1 VSTGTEKQAFERV
14 GDGRRALIIRRG
26 PCLYDSRILREAD
39 TLRKIGYEPLILG
52 VISEDVRATRDE
64 QAGTPIIRLEPTSPF
79 AWLRSLQRRLMR
91 RPRPTGV
98 EERDPQPGTESA
110 NPLMRLVIRVHRW
123 LRTLDFYRRAIAVV
137 LEERPALVHCN
148 DYNTMWVGVAA
159 RLLARSTVIYDSHE
173 LWPDRNQRPE
183 PRWWLVAC
191 EFLFVHLA
199 HRTITASPGYAQV
212 MAKRYRIAP
221 PAVIR
226 NIPDAS
232 MLPRGVGSE
241 NGDSSAGDG
250 DRLALYVGAL
260 TTGRGL
266 ELSIRALNHIDDVR
280 LRLVGPARPAYLAE
294 LVELTSRE
302 GVSDRVEFA
311 GAVSPDELVETISE
325 AGVGLALIQPVCLS
339 YRMSLPNKVFEYVA
353 AGLPV
358 LGSDL
363 PAISALVNE
372 YRIGLLAEPGEVED
386 VAAKLGEM
394 LEPERNSAFRE
405 AARAAAGELHWD
417 REAVRLADEY
427 RESVRGRSAD
437 ARARDSATRDK
448 SEERPVS

>member
-1 VSTGTEKQAFERV
+1 MSTGTERQAFERV

-52 VISEDVRATRDE
+52 VVSEDVRATRDE
-64 QAGTPIIRLEPTSPF
+64 QAGTPIIRLEPTSPL
-79 AWLRSLQRRLMR
+79 AWARSLQRRLTR
-91 RPRPTGV
+91 RPGPTEV
-98 EERDPQPGTESA
+98 EERDPQPAPGGSQ
-110 NPLMRLVIRVHRW
+110 NPLMRMAIRVHRW

-137 LEERPALVHCN
+137 REQRPALIHCN

-159 RLLARSTVIYDSHE
+159 RLLGGSAVIYDSHE

-183 PRWWLVAC
+183 PRWWLIAC

-221 PAVIR
+221 PGVIR

-232 MLPRGVGSE
+232 MLPPAVGSE
-241 NGDSSAGDG
+241 NGDSPAGDG
-250 DRLALYVGAL
+250 DRLVLYVGAL

-266 ELSIRALNHIDDVR
+266 ELSIMALNHIDDVR

-294 LVELTSRE
+294 LVELARRE

-311 GAVSPDELVETISE
+311 GAVSPDQLVETISE
-325 AGVGLALIQPVCLS
+325 ASVGLALIQPVCLS

-358 LGSDL
+358 LGTDL

-372 YRIGLLAEPGEVED
+372 HRIGLLAEPGEVED
-386 VAAKLGEM
+386 VAAKLREM
-394 LEPERNSAFRE
+394 LEPERNSAFRD

-417 REAVRLADEY
+417 REAERLAQEY
-427 RESVRGRSAD
+427 REAAG
-437 ARARDSATRDK
+437 
-448 SEERPVS
+448 

>member
-1 VSTGTEKQAFERV
+1 VSGTEKQAFQQV
-14 GDGRRALIIRRG
+14 GAGRRALIIRRG

-39 TLRKIGYEPLILG
+39 TLRKIGYSPLILG
-52 VISEDVRATRDE
+52 VVSEDVRETRDE
-64 QAGTPIIRLEPTSPF
+64 QAGTPIIRLAPTSPF
-79 AWLRSLQRRLMR
+79 AWARSLQRRLTR
-91 RPRPTGV
+91 RSKPADAERHDPEPEPT
-98 EERDPQPGTESA
+98 RSA
-110 NPLMRLVIRVHRW
+110 NPLMRAAIRIHRW
-123 LRTLDFYRRAIAVV
+123 VRTLDFYRRAIAVV
-137 LEERPALVHCN
+137 RQERPALIHCN

-159 RLLARSTVIYDSHE
+159 RLMGESAVVYDSHE

-183 PRWWLVAC
+183 PRWWLIAC
-191 EFLFVHLA
+191 EWLFVHLA
-199 HRTITASPGYAQV
+199 HRTITASPGYAEV
-212 MAKRYRIAP
+212 MARRYRIP
-221 PAVIR
+221 PPGVIR

-232 MLPRGVGSE
+232 MLPSAVRSE
-241 NGDSSAGDG
+241 NGDSPAGDG

-266 ELSIRALNHIDDVR
+266 ELSIMALNHIDDVR

-294 LVELTSRE
+294 LVELADRE

-325 AGVGLALIQPVCLS
+325 ASVGLALIQPVCLS

-372 YRIGLLAEPGEVED
+372 HRIGLLAEPGEVED
-386 VAAKLGEM
+386 VAIKLGEM
-394 LEPERNSAFRE
+394 LEPDRNSAFRDAARE
-405 AARAAAGELHWD
+405 AAGILSWD
-417 REAVRLADEY
+417 REAERLADEY
-427 RESVRGRSAD
+427 REAVADMRGRSAGE
-437 ARARDSATRDK
+437 A
-448 SEERPVS
+448 EERPV

>member
-1 VSTGTEKQAFERV
+1 VSTGTETQAFEQV

-39 TLRKIGYEPLILG
+39 TLRKIGYVPLILG
-52 VISEDVRATRDE
+52 VVSEDVRATRDE

-79 AWLRSLQRRLMR
+79 AWARSIQRKL
-91 RPRPTGV
+91 TG
-98 EERDPQPGTESA
+98 RPQPAGIEEGDAQPVPGGSQ
-110 NPLMRLVIRVHRW
+110 NPLMRMVIRVHRW
-123 LRTLDFYRRAIAVV
+123 LRTLDFYRQAISTVREV
-137 LEERPALVHCN
+137 RPALIHCN

-159 RLLARSTVIYDSHE
+159 RLLGGSTVVYDSHE
-173 LWPDRNQRPE
+173 LWPDRNGRSE
-183 PRWWLVAC
+183 PRWWLIAC
-191 EFLFVHLA
+191 ESLFVRAA
-199 HRTITASPGYAQV
+199 HRTITASPGYSQV

-221 PAVIR
+221 PGVIR
-226 NIPDAS
+226 NIPDS
-232 MLPRGVGSE
+232 STFSSPVGSE
-241 NGDSSAGDG
+241 NGDSPGGDR

-266 ELSIRALNHIDDVR
+266 ELSIMALNQIDDVR
-280 LRLVGPARPAYLAE
+280 LRLVGPARPAYLQQ
-294 LVELTSRE
+294 LVQLAQTE

-311 GAVSPDELVETISE
+311 GAVSPDELIETISE
-325 AGVGLALIQPVCLS
+325 ASVGLALIQPICLS

-372 YRIGLLAEPGEVED
+372 HRIGLLAEPGEVGD

-394 LEPERNSAFRE
+394 LEPERNSAFRD

-417 REAVRLADEY
+417 REAERLADEY
-427 RESVRGRSAD
+427 REAA
-437 ARARDSATRDK
+437 ARAS
-448 SEERPVS
+448 

>member
-1 VSTGTEKQAFERV
+1 V
-14 GDGRRALIIRRG
+14 
-26 PCLYDSRILREAD
+26 YDSRILREAD
-39 TLRKIGYEPLILG
+39 TLRKVDYEPLILG
-52 VISEDVRATRDE
+52 VVSEDVRATRDE

-79 AWLRSLQRRLMR
+79 AWARSIQRKLTR

-98 EERDPQPGTESA
+98 EGPDPQPAPGGSE
-110 NPLMRLVIRVHRW
+110 NPLTRMVIRVHRW

-137 LEERPALVHCN
+137 REVRPGLVHCN

-159 RLLARSTVIYDSHE
+159 RLLGGSTVVYDSHE
-173 LWPDRNQRPE
+173 LWPDRNGRSE
-183 PRWWLVAC
+183 PRWWLIAC
-191 EFLFVHLA
+191 EALFVRAA

-221 PAVIR
+221 PGVIR
-226 NIPDAS
+226 NIPDSS
-232 MLPRGVGSE
+232 MM
-241 NGDSSAGDG
+241 SSALGSQNGEVPAGDR

-266 ELSIRALNHIDDVR
+266 ELSIMALNHIDDVR
-280 LRLVGPARPAYLAE
+280 LRLVGPARPAYLQQLVQLAE
-294 LVELTSRE
+294 TE

-311 GAVSPDELVETISE
+311 GAVSPDELIETISE
-325 AGVGLALIQPVCLS
+325 ASVGLALIQPICLS

-372 YRIGLLAEPGEVED
+372 HRIGLLAEPGEVED
-386 VAAKLGEM
+386 VAAKLAEM
-394 LEPERNSAFRE
+394 LEPERNSAFRD
-405 AARAAAGELHWD
+405 AARAAAEELHWD
-417 REAVRLADEY
+417 REAERLADEY
-427 RESVRGRSAD
+427 REAAG
-437 ARARDSATRDK
+437 
-448 SEERPVS
+448 